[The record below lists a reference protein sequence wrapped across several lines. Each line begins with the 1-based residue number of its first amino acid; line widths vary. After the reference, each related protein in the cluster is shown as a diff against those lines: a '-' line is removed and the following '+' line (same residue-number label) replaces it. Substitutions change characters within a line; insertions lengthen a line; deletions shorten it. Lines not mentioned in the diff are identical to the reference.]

1 MLTVEERA
9 SSQKFLKAIRKRS
22 DPNRPRDPCA
32 VSRRHPSPA
41 IKDTRALLAEA
52 KMLAVEVP
60 PHPAFGKRNSRVACQ
75 QGKLQAGCIVAIAFQ
90 R

>member
-1 MLTVEERA
+1 MQMLTVEERTTT
-9 SSQKFLKAIRKRS
+9 QKFLKAVRKRS

-52 KMLAVEVP
+52 KALAVEVLP
-60 PHPAFGKRNSRVACQ
+60 LPASNDVFSRGVHQ
-75 QGKLQAGCIVAIAFQ
+75 H
-90 R
+90 